1 MTPTTAQQHAARI
14 CDRMRVASTERTP
27 LPRSDGRHAPPCEEV
42 KTGRCVCVSGAHL
55 SLNQLQRLYRAI
67 VGEFEG

>member
-1 MTPTTAQQHAARI
+1 MTPTTAQAHAARI
-14 CDRMRVASTERTP
+14 MDRMRVAYTERLP
-27 LPRSDGRHAPPCEEV
+27 LPRSDGLHAPPCEEV
-42 KTGRCVCVSGAHL
+42 KTGRCACVVPERM